1 MQDVPYEDEI
11 VRSLVVW
18 FPRLGIA
25 ALILLIASIAANLYL
40 VLKPRVPPYVV
51 AINNGRIVGY
61 AQPFAGDDALAPMV
75 IEDRLKTFIYDARVV
90 TANTELEQRN
100 IHVVYAMARGQA
112 SKFLD
117 SYYQASPTND
127 PIKLGLKGDWRDVQ
141 IVRCM
146 RDPEPDTYRV
156 EWTETLHQK
165 TGGPITTQW
174 EATMKV
180 VLALPDSSND
190 LNPIGLYVTTLDMQ
204 QGETK

>member
-1 MQDVPYEDEI
+1 QDVPYEDEI

-61 AQPFAGDDALAPMV
+61 AQPFAGDDDLAPMV

-100 IHVVYAMARGQA
+100 IHVVYAMARGQ
-112 SKFLD
+112 
-117 SYYQASPTND
+117 
-127 PIKLGLKGDWRDVQ
+127 
-141 IVRCM
+141 
-146 RDPEPDTYRV
+146 
-156 EWTETLHQK
+156 
-165 TGGPITTQW
+165 
-174 EATMKV
+174 
-180 VLALPDSSND
+180 
-190 LNPIGLYVTTLDMQ
+190 
-204 QGETK
+204 